1 MKLYGMQ
8 QSRSF
13 RCLWA
18 LEEAGI
24 EYEYVPVK
32 LRTEAE
38 DPDSAQHPDYLAL
51 NVQGKVPTLI
61 NGDLVLT
68 ESVAI
73 LYYIGRCAPESG
85 LLPNASMDVYAK
97 LDEMTTFIL
106 AELEQPLWS
115 KGKHLFALPQ
125 EQRTPQ
131 MFETARFEF
140 AKAVNT
146 LDHLLGA
153 GGLSESRLGDSG
165 SGDSGLSGSR
175 SGDSG
180 PGDSGLSDRGLSDR
194 NSGDSGSGDGG
205 SRDSDSSGKEFAV
218 ADQFTIAD
226 ILLAQT
232 FNWAI
237 RFEFDVPQKYI
248 DLRNRHYERP
258 AARRAMELIA

>member
-115 KGKHLFALPQ
+115 KGKHLFALP
-125 EQRTPQ
+125 EEKRIPQ

-165 SGDSGLSGSR
+165 SGDNESGDTG

-180 PGDSGLSDRGLSDR
+180 SGDSGLSDRGLSDR
-194 NSGDSGSGDGG
+194 NSGNSGSGDSGSGD
-205 SRDSDSSGKEFAV
+205 KEFAV

-248 DLRNRHYERP
+248 DLRNRHYGRP

>member
-115 KGKHLFALPQ
+115 KGKHTFALP
-125 EQRTPQ
+125 EEKRIPQ

-153 GGLSESRLGDSG
+153 GGLGDSGPGDSEPGDSG
-165 SGDSGLSGSR
+165 SGDSGS
-175 SGDSG
+175 
-180 PGDSGLSDRGLSDR
+180 GDSGLSDRGLSDR
-194 NSGDSGSGDGG
+194 NSGNSGSGDSGSGD
-205 SRDSDSSGKEFAV
+205 KQFAV

-248 DLRNRHYERP
+248 DLRNRHYGRP

>member
-32 LRTEAE
+32 LRTVAE
-38 DPDSAQHPDYLAL
+38 DPDSAQNPRYLAV
-51 NVQGKVPTLI
+51 NVQGKVPTLV
-61 NGDLVLT
+61 NDDLVLT

-73 LYYIGRCAPESG
+73 LYYIARLAPESG
-85 LLPNASMDVYAK
+85 LLPNASMNVYAQ
-97 LDEMTTFIL
+97 LDEMVCFVL

-115 KGKHLFALPQ
+115 KGKHTFALPE
-125 EQRTPQ
+125 EQRIPQ
-131 MFETARFEF
+131 LLETAKFEF

-146 LDHLLGA
+146 LDHLLG
-153 GGLSESRLGDSG
+153 
-165 SGDSGLSGSR
+165 
-175 SGDSG
+175 
-180 PGDSGLSDRGLSDR
+180 
-194 NSGDSGSGDGG
+194 DG
-205 SRDSDSSGKEFAV
+205 EFAI
-218 ADQFTIAD
+218 ADSFTLVD

-237 RFEFDVPQKYI
+237 RFEFDVPEKYI
-248 DLRNRHYERP
+248 ELRNRHYERP
-258 AARRAMELIA
+258 AAKRAMAVIT